1 MTKGTPHL
9 RLVSSSDATHIRGG
23 AILPHDIRP
32 EVWDAF
38 EEMRKKIRKP
48 LTGYAKKLIINKLLS
63 MGGNPND
70 ILEQS
75 IMNAW
80 QGVFPLRPVD
90 GGNGSCDLPIKKS
103 PNLCRFD
110 GCNKL
115 GIIGQGGKMY
125 CRKHDPE
132 AITT

>member
-1 MTKGTPHL
+1 MNNLNIAAHSAAIY
-9 RLVSSSDATHIRGG
+9 VVRGG
-23 AILPHDIRP
+23 IRVPDEIRP
-32 EVWDAF
+32 EVWDAY

-48 LTGYAKKLIINKLLS
+48 MTVYAKKLIIKKLLTMS
-63 MGGNPND
+63 DDPNEV
-70 ILEQS
+70 LEQS

-80 QGVFPLRPVD
+80 QGVFPLRVIE
-90 GGNGSCDLPIKKS
+90 GGNGVSAAPPKKS
-103 PNLCRFD
+103 LGLCRSD

-132 AITT
+132 AIT